1 MDSRSELHMRIVI
14 SALFILLI
22 LSSNRR
28 SEELLDQKP
37 MIQHPEWY
45 IKILDWSFYVA
56 WGGVAII
63 HNVAIENTGS
73 VGYKDIKVR
82 VNYYSTTGSNY
93 GLQVGQEIG
102 YLPVTLPPK
111 SKNIY
116 LKDGSILG
124 LGSTNLRAGGIEVLE
139 AKPIIP

>member
-1 MDSRSELHMRIVI
+1 MRIVI
-14 SALFILLI
+14 STLVILFLLT
-22 LSSNRR
+22 SFSK
-28 SEELLDQKP
+28 SEVLLDKNP
-37 MIQHPEWY
+37 MVMHPEWY

-63 HNVAIENTGS
+63 HNVAIENTSS

-102 YLPVTLPPK
+102 FLPVTLPPK

-116 LKDGSILG
+116 LKDGSVLG